1 MYAAVCRSAGP
12 ARKVTWARSCRAD
25 LPDAQMRNP
34 TRALRLATGS
44 VDDDF
49 IGMIDQALSLIDPD
63 EPHVPGSG

>member
-1 MYAAVCRSAGP
+1 
-12 ARKVTWARSCRAD
+12 
-25 LPDAQMRNP
+25 MRNP